1 MSNTRL
7 KRSMVMLLA
16 VAGLLGAG
24 AAQAGAETPPVAY
37 ANGLKLSTTKIPIT
51 ANGEIQLHSTVLGKI
66 SCQNTFYAQ
75 AWNEGSPLRAYGE
88 VLGWGT
94 SSCTAPEELKSLEAA
109 DKKQI
114 EEGKIPVPLTVF
126 ASAEMPVEKTLREG
140 EVCSVEK
147 KVFLSECPN
156 SSERVAKNY
165 LSKFARRVTSLP
177 WKIEVIRGERIEE
190 AGILQKIGLVS
201 YGESGTA
208 TGHSTK
214 CYPTEKVGSEVQD
227 ANWES
232 VPAGCIAVNVV
243 FPQIPLEFVFY
254 GSQEVWDVN
263 GAGNGLNTSRLEFK
277 ESGTLFTSEGLEGEG
292 STTGKVK
299 IAGAESV
306 QLMTAK

>member
-1 MSNTRL
+1 
-7 KRSMVMLLA
+7 MVMLFA
-16 VAGLLGAG
+16 VAGVLGAG
-24 AAQAGAETPPVAY
+24 AGQASAETPPVAY
-37 ANGLKLSTTKIPIT
+37 ANGVKLSTTKVPLT

-66 SCQNTFYAQ
+66 TCQNTFYAQ
-75 AWNEGSPLRAYGE
+75 GWNEGSSPSHAYGE

-114 EEGKIPVPLTVF
+114 EEGKILAPLTVF
-126 ASAEMPVEKTLREG
+126 ASSEMPVEKTVREG
-140 EVCSVEK
+140 SVCAVEK
-147 KVFLSECPN
+147 KVYLSECPN
-156 SSERVAKNY
+156 ASERVGKNY
-165 LSKFARRVTSLP
+165 IAKFARRVSSLP
-177 WKIEVIRGERIEE
+177 WKLEIIRGERSEE
-190 AGILQKIGLVS
+190 AGILQKIGLAAF
-201 YGESGTA
+201 GESGTA

-227 ANWES
+227 ANWEV
-232 VPAGCIAVNVV
+232 VPAGCIAVNIV

-254 GSQEVWDVN
+254 GSQEVWAIN

-299 IAGAESV
+299 ISGAESV